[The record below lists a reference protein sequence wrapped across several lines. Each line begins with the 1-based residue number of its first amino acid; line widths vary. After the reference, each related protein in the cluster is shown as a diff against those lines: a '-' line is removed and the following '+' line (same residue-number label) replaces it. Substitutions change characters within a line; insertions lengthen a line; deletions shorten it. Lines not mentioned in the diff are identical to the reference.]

1 MGRIELKT
9 AEELRFMR
17 EAGLV
22 VAGIHE
28 KLREAVRPGV
38 TTAELDAVSSDAIAA
53 AGAASNFLGYYDYPA
68 TVCVSVNDVVVHGIP
83 GGYRLR
89 AGDLVSFDCGA
100 WLTRRG
106 RPWHGDAALSVV
118 VVAPGIYDAVV
129 SVAGRPSGHR
139 AGAADPTES
148 LQHVWG
154 TRLVVA
160 D

>member
-9 AEELRFMR
+9 AQELRFMR

-22 VAGIHE
+22 VADIHE

-68 TVCVSVNDVVVHGIP
+68 TVCISVNDVVVHGIP

-106 RPWHGDAALSVV
+106 SARPRNRWA
-118 VVAPGIYDAVV
+118 
-129 SVAGRPSGHR
+129 AGRTRR
-139 AGAADPTES
+139 ARRCGAAVSWTP
-148 LQHVWG
+148 
-154 TRLVVA
+154 
-160 D
+160 

>member
-9 AEELRFMR
+9 AQELRFMR

-89 AGDLVSFDCGA
+89 ARPSRRGSARPRNRRAAGRTRRARRCGA
-100 WLTRRG
+100 
-106 RPWHGDAALSVV
+106 AASWT
-118 VVAPGIYDAVV
+118 P
-129 SVAGRPSGHR
+129 
-139 AGAADPTES
+139 
-148 LQHVWG
+148 
-154 TRLVVA
+154 
-160 D
+160 